1 MRIVEARNRV
11 GGRVW
16 TRRDEFVQRQ
26 HAEAGGDFIEEGH
39 SEICQLIRTLGL
51 RLVRV
56 LRGGF
61 TGMHRSASGQW
72 TSAKHSWEELGA
84 LLEPEIRD
92 YRLNEKRWDGTI
104 AEALSRESVAEW
116 LQRVKAS
123 GPLRQTAVAMRGF
136 FLADPTD
143 LSLLALTD
151 QFAEDDSPGEGKF
164 YRIQG
169 GNDRLAFALSEI
181 LKGQIYLETTL
192 RAVSQSAGGVRAT
205 VERRGEMDEISA
217 DHLICTLPAVML
229 ADVRFDP
236 AMPEPQREASTRLR
250 YGHATRTLLQFE
262 RAFWRGRKGPSA
274 VGTPE
279 AFGAVWDGNE
289 EQHGT
294 AGILTLLAGGGAS
307 SATQEL
313 LAQGGV
319 GQLVQQLGWLGAS
332 PSSLLA
338 HHVVTWETDPWSR
351 GGYACFDTG
360 YDPSLRAWL
369 ARPFGRVFFA
379 GEHTSF
385 RWQGYMNGAVETGLR
400 AAAELVR
407 AQNTTSGRLQSG

>member
-1 MRIVEARNRV
+1 MRIVEARDRV

-16 TRRDEFVQRQ
+16 TRRDGFVQRQ
-26 HAEAGGDFIEEGH
+26 HAEAGADFIEEGQ

-61 TGMHRSASGQW
+61 TGMHRSASGRW
-72 TSAKHSWEELGA
+72 TSAKNSWEELSA

-92 YRLNEKRWDGTI
+92 YRLTEKRWDGTI
-104 AEALSRESVAEW
+104 AEALSRESVADW

-151 QFAEDDSPGEGKF
+151 QFAEDESPGEGTF

-169 GNDRLAFALSEI
+169 GNDQLASALSEI
-181 LKGQIYLETTL
+181 LKGHIHLETTL
-192 RAVSQSAGGVRAT
+192 RAVSQSVGGVRVT
-205 VERRGEMDEISA
+205 VERRGAMDEISA
-217 DHLICTLPAVML
+217 DQLVCTLPAVTL

-236 AMPEPQREASTRLR
+236 AMPEPQREAIGRLR
-250 YGHATRTLLQFE
+250 YGHATRTLLQFD
-262 RAFWRGRKGPSA
+262 RAFWRRRTGPSA
-274 VGTPE
+274 FGTPE
-279 AFGAVWDGNE
+279 TLGAVWDGNE

-313 LAQGGV
+313 LARGGV

-332 PSSLLA
+332 QSSLRA
-338 HHVVTWETDPWSR
+338 HHIATWETDPWSR
-351 GGYACFDTG
+351 GGYAYFDAG
-360 YDPSLRAWL
+360 YDPTLRAWL

-379 GEHTSF
+379 GEHTSV

-400 AAAELVR
+400 AAAEIVH
-407 AQNTTSGRLQSG
+407 AQS